1 MKSFTRKRNA
11 EHADGIHH
19 NPLPVLVLG
28 ALGVVYGDIGTSPLY
43 ALRECFIGTHG
54 LPPTQTN
61 ILGIL
66 SLICWSLL
74 AVVTVKYLVFVLRA
88 DNGGEG
94 GILALMA
101 LVTSARPKRSWILVG
116 LGVFGAAL
124 LYADGMLTPAISVL
138 SAVEGL
144 SIITPLFQ
152 PYVLPLAIAIMF
164 ILFFAQHFGTG
175 RIGIVFGPIVIFWF
189 AAIGLLGA
197 FSIAHTPEVLWA
209 VDPRYAFRFFLAE
222 GWHGFAVLGTVFLVV
237 TGGEALYA
245 DMGHFGRRAIQWGW
259 FCIALPCLLLNYF
272 GQSALLLRSPEAVA
286 NPFYLLVPPWA
297 LFPMVALAT
306 MASVIASQAIIS
318 GAFSITRQAIQLGY
332 CPRLE
337 IRQTSTSEIGQV
349 YLPTINGMLMVGTI
363 MLMLIFRESGNL
375 AAAYGIAV
383 SNTELFTTLLLYG
396 VARHVWS
403 WRPLAALAL
412 TGAFLIPDL
421 SFLAANLLKVHDGG
435 WVPLLIASGI
445 YLLMSTWEQG
455 RRYLRARIQ
464 EMLLPVEL
472 FLQEAANHAP
482 LRVPG
487 TAIFLSGNPAGIPIT
502 LLHNYKHNKV
512 LHQTIVLLTV
522 QTASVPYLDPD
533 ERAEINYLGEGFH
546 RLVLRYGFCEMPDV
560 TTELAKIKT
569 DTFTFAL
576 METTFFLGREILVVR
591 RHSHWSAS
599 RWRRR
604 LFSFL
609 SHNAWDVTQF
619 FRIPPNRVVILGLQL
634 EL

>member
-1 MKSFTRKRNA
+1 MKRFTKKA
-11 EHADGIHH
+11 EHTDGIHH
-19 NPLPVLVLG
+19 NPLPLLVLG

-61 ILGIL
+61 VLGIL

-74 AVVTVKYLVFVLRA
+74 LVITCKYLVFVLRA

-101 LVTSARPKRSWILVG
+101 LVTSARPNRSWVLVS

-144 SIITPLFQ
+144 SIATPLFQ
-152 PYVLPLAIAIMF
+152 PYVLPVSIVILL
-164 ILFFAQHFGTG
+164 ILFSFQHFGTG
-175 RIGIVFGPIVIFWF
+175 KIGVVFGPIIIVWF

-197 FSIAHTPEVLWA
+197 ISIAHTPEVLKA
-209 VDPRYAFRFFLAE
+209 VDPRFAVRFFAAE
-222 GWHGFAVLGTVFLVV
+222 GWHGFVVLGAVFLVV

-259 FCIALPCLLLNYF
+259 FCAALPCLLLNYF
-272 GQSALLLRSPEAVA
+272 GQGALLLRSPEAIA
-286 NPFYLLVPPWA
+286 NPFYFLVPSWA
-297 LFPMVALAT
+297 LLPMVALAT

-318 GAFSITRQAIQLGY
+318 GAFSLTRQAIQLGY

-349 YLPTINGMLMVGTI
+349 YLPAINWMLMVGTI
-363 MLMLIFRESGNL
+363 LLMLLFRESGNL
-375 AAAYGIAV
+375 AAAYGIAI
-383 SNTELFTTLLLYG
+383 SNTELFTTLLLYSA
-396 VARHVWS
+396 ARHVWS

-421 SFLAANLLKVHDGG
+421 SFLAANLLKIHDGG
-435 WVPLLIASGI
+435 WLPLLIASGI

-455 RRYLRARIQ
+455 RRYLRARIE

-472 FLQEAANHAP
+472 FLQEAADHAP
-482 LRVPG
+482 RRVSG
-487 TAIFLSGNPAGIPIT
+487 TAVFLSGNPAGIPIT

-512 LHQTIVLLTV
+512 LHESIILLTV
-522 QTASVPYLDPD
+522 QTAAVPYLDPD
-533 ERAEINYLGEGFH
+533 ERAELNYLGEGFY
-546 RLVLRYGFCEMPDV
+546 RLILRYGFCEMPNL
-560 TTELAKIKT
+560 TAELSKIRTE
-569 DTFTFAL
+569 TFTFAL
-576 METTFFLGREILVVR
+576 MQTTFFLGREILVVR
-591 RHSHWSAS
+591 RHSHWSAP
-599 RWRRR
+599 RWRRQ